1 MYTAVSIPGETGPVT
16 SASLGSAIE
25 NGGRDRGCQLR
36 HPASKCRTAPERL
49 SVCGTGRHQSCDR
62 LAPIRNCDFVS
73 LSDQWSAASSAPT
86 TSARCQGKNVGAT
99 ATRAMLPI
107 LKDFRARK
115 SMHGS
120 TSATRELRVIWE
132 SPRKEKG
139 TTGLVR
145 QRCWIN
151 SCVRHRTTTL
161 EERPT
166 LTSRMIALKPRTLPP
181 GRTPKGG
188 LHLILT
194 LWFAAR
200 IRAAQCAD
208 PVSSTPRSLS
218 RSPDDPTCGTPSAL
232 PGCVVRDR
240 PRAI

>member
-25 NGGRDRGCQLR
+25 DGGRDRGCQLR
-36 HPASKCRTAPERL
+36 HPASKCRTATERL

-107 LKDFRARK
+107 LKEFCARK

-120 TSATRELRVIWE
+120 TSATRELRVIGNLLE
-132 SPRKEKG
+132 R
-139 TTGLVR
+139 R
-145 QRCWIN
+145 RR
-151 SCVRHRTTTL
+151 RHDWDDNVVGSIHVYDT
-161 EERPT
+161 
-166 LTSRMIALKPRTLPP
+166 
-181 GRTPKGG
+181 
-188 LHLILT
+188 
-194 LWFAAR
+194 AR
-200 IRAAQCAD
+200 
-208 PVSSTPRSLS
+208 PRS
-218 RSPDDPTCGTPSAL
+218 RSARL
-232 PGCVVRDR
+232 
-240 PRAI
+240 